1 MEVCKNSD
9 ILSHNVRI
17 GDLMAVV
24 IEWEF
29 LRLVEEQRQALRLT
43 IEELAARADLSPRQY
58 QNYLSGKM
66 QPLFGTAMWLA
77 AAVDIDL
84 NALQKLLVP
93 DLNGY
98 YLKPSK
104 AEKEKLRLALRK

>member
-1 MEVCKNSD
+1 M
-9 ILSHNVRI
+9 R
-17 GDLMAVV
+17 
-24 IEWEF
+24 
-29 LRLVEEQRQALRLT
+29 
-43 IEELAARADLSPRQY
+43 
-58 QNYLSGKM
+58 
-66 QPLFGTAMWLA
+66 LA

-93 DLNGY
+93 DLYGY